1 MRDWE
6 RGEFNVFGLGKQ
18 HLLPSS
24 FDISFYRFCYVVL
37 CYAAFLQPC
46 EIKNID
52 IREFNK
58 NTAAIERDCY

>member
-1 MRDWE
+1 MFLDW
-6 RGEFNVFGLGKQ
+6 VSSISC
-18 HLLPSS
+18 HLPS
-24 FDISFYRFCYVVL
+24 ISVFTAFVML

-52 IREFNK
+52 IRKFNK